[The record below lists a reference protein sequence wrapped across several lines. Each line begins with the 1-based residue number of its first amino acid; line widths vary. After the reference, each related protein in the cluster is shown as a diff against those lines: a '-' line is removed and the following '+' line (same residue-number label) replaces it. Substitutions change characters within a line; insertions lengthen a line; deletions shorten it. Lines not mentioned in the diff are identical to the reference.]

1 MHISV
6 AASKIN
12 KWASRQSGDTLE
24 MVERPHGGLSF
35 VLVDGQSSG
44 PGAKSLSLQVVRK
57 VISDLAEGVRD
68 GAVAR
73 AANDM
78 LYTQRRGKV
87 SASLLI
93 LSVELDSRRLL
104 VTRCG
109 NSEVF
114 VRRPG
119 GEVLELDEA
128 APALGFYRHT
138 RPLVEQLLLEPGLL
152 AVGCTDGL
160 LHAGSRSSSEGLY
173 VPDAIEA
180 IWQDTPSAQAV
191 ASELLDIALGLDD
204 GRAGDD
210 VSVIALHVQSG
221 EADGPRQMAV
231 EMPVPDR

>member
-6 AASKIN
+6 AASKVN

-87 SASLLI
+87 SASLVI

-109 NSEVF
+109 NAEVF

-152 AVGCTDGL
+152 AVACTDGL
-160 LHAGSRSSSEGLY
+160 LHAGSRSGGDGLY
-173 VPDAIEA
+173 IPEA
-180 IWQDTPSAQAV
+180 VEDIWQTDPSPQAV
-191 ASELLDIALGLDD
+191 ANGLLELAVALDD
-204 GRAGDD
+204 GRASDD
-210 VSVIALHVQSG
+210 TSVIALHVQSG
-221 EADGPRQMAV
+221 EADGPRHMTV